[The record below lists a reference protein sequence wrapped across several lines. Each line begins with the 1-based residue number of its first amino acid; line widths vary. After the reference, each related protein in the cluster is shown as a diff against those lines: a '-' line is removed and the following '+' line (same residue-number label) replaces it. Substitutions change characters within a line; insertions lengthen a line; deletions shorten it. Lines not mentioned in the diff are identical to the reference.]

1 MLKRPLPMTDGH
13 GMERFISLVLFVA
26 AICVAAT
33 VATEGLDRA
42 FGGLFAGEP
51 PTVADEGVQSD
62 TSGESARL
70 PSRRPITERVRIQV
84 QGDVDDYSARV
95 GAE

>member
-1 MLKRPLPMTDGH
+1 
-13 GMERFISLVLFVA
+13 MERFIGLMLFVA
-26 AICVAAT
+26 AIYVAAT
-33 VATEGLDRA
+33 VATEGLDHA
-42 FGGLFAGEP
+42 FGGLFAAEP
-51 PTVADEGVQSD
+51 PAVANEVVQSNG
-62 TSGESARL
+62 SGDSAAP

>member
-1 MLKRPLPMTDGH
+1 
-13 GMERFISLVLFVA
+13 MERFIGLVLFVA
-26 AICVAAT
+26 AIYVAAT
-33 VATEGLDRA
+33 VATEGLDHA

-51 PTVADEGVQSD
+51 QAVAGGFTQSESEG
-62 TSGESARL
+62 AAAL
-70 PSRRPITERVRIQV
+70 PSRVPITERVRIQV